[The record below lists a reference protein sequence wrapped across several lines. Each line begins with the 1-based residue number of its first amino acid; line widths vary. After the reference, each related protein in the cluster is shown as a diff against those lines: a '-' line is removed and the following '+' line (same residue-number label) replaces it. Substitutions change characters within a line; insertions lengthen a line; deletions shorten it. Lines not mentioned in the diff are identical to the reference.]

1 MARCCPCWSLSL
13 SVLIVA
19 FHFLPELV
27 DGRPASTAGNTTI
40 YANNNN
46 DPNVHCNPTHWYDI
60 CWFFFAN
67 YILHALSVRS
77 LPGESFYSAA
87 VFKLCCLL
95 IPYTGLRRGL
105 CLISRAGNLAGNDL
119 QAAARANALCMVI
132 RKPGWMP
139 HRGDEITGCQL
150 EVHRT
155 EANGAPA
162 SDLSKH
168 KDDYELET
176 AGIIESG
183 SSRDHANSRDDNGL
197 QVQITDLYSLPLC
210 NGLVDRISRAVVE
223 THRFQSKT
231 PSCNLVD
238 NHSFKLQGRCE
249 LVEGYALAYVPPDMK
264 VYPRISSASNIVSAG
279 HVPKGRCSQTRLA
292 SAHDFPRILFSIT
305 QTISGAYALYR
316 ARGSQIERYGYAAFG
331 LTVLPFILVSLINLL
346 ASFLTSEYET
356 IFLVHSSLMDEMIDR
371 GGVSDGVV
379 GTIHPPAEDGIHT
392 PIVGREARMKNPGIN
407 VVFAGS
413 EDCLTCHESTNLSGE
428 PESYLVRPWTTSG
441 LPERSRR
448 KFLPSWPVWGT
459 PTGAKPPSQAS
470 VKSKISIPSHPPFNR
485 LPPPLSQDFLNT
497 LSVILLVVAV
507 AAPYTVIGILS
518 HFKSNQ
524 ATGTQ
529 KNFTLTWLILGQV
542 QGYIVGDVEK
552 LTGNKNV
559 LKGLFYVFI
568 CYGSYCLCALVIV
581 AQEMIE
587 FGTCK
592 AD

>member
-1 MARCCPCWSLSL
+1 MARCLPCWSLSL

-27 DGRPASTAGNTTI
+27 HGRPASTAGNATI
-40 YANNNN
+40 HANND
-46 DPNVHCNPTHWYDI
+46 DPNVHCNPTQWYDI

-77 LPGESFYSAA
+77 LPGENFYSAT

-132 RKPGWMP
+132 RKPEWMP
-139 HRGDEITGCQL
+139 HIGDEISGCQL
-150 EVHRT
+150 EVPSI
-155 EANGAPA
+155 EADGAPT
-162 SDLSKH
+162 SNPP
-168 KDDYELET
+168 KDKDNYELEP
-176 AGIIESG
+176 AGTVESG
-183 SSRDHANSRDDNGL
+183 SSCDQGHSRENNEL
-197 QVQITDLYSLPLC
+197 QVQITDLYSPPLC
-210 NGLVDRISRAVVE
+210 NGLVDRISRVVVE

-238 NHSFKLQGRCE
+238 NHSFKIQGRCE
-249 LVEGYALAYVPPDMK
+249 LVAGYALAYIPPDMK
-264 VYPRISSASNIVSAG
+264 VYPRISSASNIASAG
-279 HVPKGRCSQTRLA
+279 LFSKDRCSQTRLA

-305 QTISGAYALYR
+305 QTVSGAYALYR

-331 LTVLPFILVSLINLL
+331 LTVLPFIIVSLINLL

-356 IFLVHSSLMDEMIDR
+356 VFLVHSSLMDEMTDR
-371 GGVSDGVV
+371 GGISDGAV
-379 GTIHPPAEDGIHT
+379 GTIHAPVRDERHT
-392 PIVGREARMKNPGIN
+392 PIFGREARMKKSGIR
-407 VVFAGS
+407 VVFGGS
-413 EDCLTCHESTNLSGE
+413 EDSLTCHESTNQSGE
-428 PESYLVRPWTTSG
+428 PESYVVRPWMTSG

-448 KFLPSWPVWGT
+448 KFRPSWPVWGT
-459 PTGAKPPSQAS
+459 PTVSKPPSRVS
-470 VKSKISIPSHPPFNR
+470 VKSKISIPSHPPFDR
-485 LPPPLSQDFLNT
+485 LPLPPSQDFLNT
-497 LSVILLVVAV
+497 LSVILLVIAV
-507 AAPYTVIGILS
+507 AAPYIVIGILS

-524 ATGTQ
+524 ATGIQT
-529 KNFTLTWLILGQV
+529 NFTLTWLILGQV

-552 LTGNKNV
+552 LTGKKSV
-559 LKGLFYVFI
+559 LKGLLCVFL
-568 CYGSYCLCALVIV
+568 CYGSYCLCALVAV